1 MRFGKRFVIKIK
13 KTNKRRLI
21 GYIILFLLFSSACV
35 LGTILGAY
43 MAIRENLPPISELEE
58 FEPNIVTYIY
68 SDEEEVI
75 GEFAIEKRVEIPYE
89 KIPETLIK
97 AIIATEDPRF
107 YNHRGIDLRGILRA
121 LKEDIKFKRWRGRLH
136 GGSTITQQLAR
147 NLFLHPR
154 QTIRRKLKEWLLS
167 LQIEQNYS
175 KERILTTYCNQFYLG
190 HGVYGVEAASNLFFG
205 KSVSELDLEECAMI
219 TGIFRGPSLYSPY
232 SNEDL
237 TLRRRNHVL
246 NRMYDEGYISKEE
259 KDDVQ
264 AKPMNVL
271 PLRRGKSEYAAYFLE
286 EVRKH
291 IEKNYGADTL
301 YRKGLRVYTTLDPRL
316 QRYAEEA
323 LLNRLRVLDK
333 RQGWRKDKRNLIEEG
348 TEEFE
353 ETWLESWI
361 TPTVKE
367 GEVLDA
373 IVLSVSRSEAL
384 VKVKDYSGKVK
395 NDNIAWTKTK
405 NLKLLIRKGDI
416 IQVKIKNIDEGKK
429 ELVLSLDQDP
439 LVEGAF
445 LAIDPQTGQIKAM
458 VGGYSFARSK
468 FNRATQALRQ
478 SGSAIKPILYTAA
491 LENEFTPADIIVDEP
506 TEFMDK
512 WMEEPWSPPNYDQK
526 YKGHVTVRKGLEES
540 RNIVTAKLLEYI
552 SPQTGVDYC
561 RKFGITSPIYPYLS
575 LSLGTFEVRLLEL
588 VSAMSTFPNKGIRAR
603 PYFITRVEDK
613 GGNILE
619 EAKVE
624 TEEVISPQIAY
635 IMTNLLQGVIQRGT
649 SVSASYLLKDKA
661 LGGKTGTTDEY
672 TDAWFI
678 GFSPSLCA
686 GVWVG
691 HEIKIT
697 LGERQSGAVAALPIW
712 IEFFKKII
720 EEEIKK
726 AEEEEKEHEVE
737 EFEVPPGVSFVE
749 IDRKTGLLATP
760 FCLFPFKEVF
770 LPGTEP
776 DRFCAH
782 EAHMMILNYYSVKKK
797 EEEP

>member
-1 MRFGKRFVIKIK
+1 MRFGKRFIIKIK
-13 KTNKRRLI
+13 KTNIRRLI

-43 MAIRENLPPISELEE
+43 MAIRENLPPISGLEE

-68 SDEEEVI
+68 SDAEEVI

-89 KIPETLIK
+89 KISETLIK

-107 YNHRGIDLRGILRA
+107 YNHRGIDFRGILRA

-175 KERILTTYCNQFYLG
+175 KERILTLYCNQFYLG

-219 TGIFRGPSLYSPY
+219 TGIFRGPSVYSPY

-259 KDDVQ
+259 KDEVQ

-301 YRKGLRVYTTLDPRL
+301 YREGLRVYTTLNPRL
-316 QRYAEEA
+316 QRYSEEA
-323 LLNRLRVLDK
+323 LLNQLRVLDK

-384 VKVKDYSGKVK
+384 VKVKDYSGKAK

-512 WMEEPWSPPNYDQK
+512 WMEEPWLPPNYDQK

-613 GGNILE
+613 DGNILE
-619 EAKVE
+619 ETKVE
-624 TEEVISPQIAY
+624 TEEVISPQLAY

-649 SVSASYLLKDKA
+649 SVAASYLLKDKA

-691 HEIKIT
+691 HETKIT

-712 IEFFKKII
+712 IEFFTKII
-720 EEEIKK
+720 EDEKKK

-737 EFEVPPGVSFVE
+737 VFEVPPGVSFVE

-776 DRFCAH
+776 NRFCSH
-782 EAHMMILNYYSVKKK
+782 EDHMMILDYYSVKKK
-797 EEEP
+797 EEEH